1 MNAYGKRLA
10 EKYAKTKITRKIMQ
24 DIYLYQLSLSD
35 SYFLDENMFVWIFK
49 VYKIIDFQKFFCS
62 T

>member
-1 MNAYGKRLA
+1 
-10 EKYAKTKITRKIMQ
+10 MQ

>member
-24 DIYLYQLSLSD
+24 DIYLYQLSLSLSE

-49 VYKIIDFQKFFCS
+49 VNKIIDF
-62 T
+62 